1 MLQYLKQHYQD
12 VKGDKVLWLII
23 SLLSLISLLAVY
35 SAVGNYAYRKD
46 ISVDWLLLKQAALI
60 AIGFLLI
67 YFTHKIPFNYYMGIG
82 KLLLYLSIL
91 LLIFTLFF
99 GKDIN
104 NARRW
109 IQVPVLNFTFQ
120 TSDIA
125 KLSLIMYLSAVL
137 SDFQKISYTFKET
150 LTRIVFPIFL
160 VCGLILPANLSTAL
174 LLFAIVFL
182 LVFIGRLKW
191 SHLLG
196 FMGVAAF
203 SAIILVGI
211 IFIMPEKGRIK
222 TWKARI
228 ERFTENKS
236 TVRSSAKNYQVE
248 YAKIAIANGY
258 PFGKGPGNSNL
269 KNFLAEAQSDFIFAI
284 IIEEYGIIGA
294 FVIIILF
301 LILLLRCILIV
312 IRVKH
317 SFAAFLVAGLGSS
330 LVFQAFI
337 HMAVNVNLLPVTGL
351 TLPLVSS
358 GGSSILFTC
367 IAIGI
372 ILGISR
378 ELKNNETM
386 DSHNQLN
393 GA

>member
-1 MLQYLKQHYQD
+1 MLLRLKQLYSD
-12 VKGDKVLWLII
+12 IKGDKVIWLIVI
-23 SLLSLISLLAVY
+23 FLSLISLLAVY

-46 ISVDWLLLKQAALI
+46 ISPDLLLLKQIVLI
-60 AIGFLLI
+60 FFGFVLI
-67 YFTHKIPFNYYMGIG
+67 FVTHRIPFGYYASFG
-82 KLLLYLSIL
+82 KFLIFLSIF

-109 IQVPVLNFTFQ
+109 IQVPFLNFTFQ

-125 KLSLIMYLSAVL
+125 KLSLLVYLATVL
-137 SDFQKISYTFKET
+137 SDFQKITYTFKET
-150 LTRIVFPIFL
+150 CWRIILPIFL

-174 LLFAIVFL
+174 LLFAISSVL
-182 LVFIGRLKW
+182 LFIGRVKW
-191 SHLLG
+191 SHYLG
-196 FMGVAAF
+196 FIGITVLSGF
-203 SAIILVGI
+203 LFLSIIYLI
-211 IFIMPEKGRIK
+211 PEKGRIK

-236 TVRSSAKNYQVE
+236 EKKDLLKDYQVK
-248 YAKIAIANGY
+248 YAKLAIASGY
-258 PFGKGPGNSNL
+258 PLGKGPGNSNL

-284 IIEEYGIIGA
+284 IIEEYGIFGA
-294 FVIIILF
+294 FVVIALF
-301 LILLLRCILIV
+301 LSLLFRCLVIV
-312 IRVKH
+312 IKVKH
-317 SFAAFLVAGLGSS
+317 SFAAFLVAGLVLS

-367 IAIGI
+367 IALGI
-372 ILGISR
+372 ILSVSR
-378 ELKNNETM
+378 ELKNETQ
-386 DSHNQLN
+386 DQQLN
-393 GA
+393 TV